1 MSDTIMMQGLS
12 ALQKIL
18 MANKGNLKPQL
29 QKIIVKN
36 GTQLVSKTQENM
48 INTYIH
54 VNPRTGKQYSNGDTR
69 RNTRP
74 TYTDDNLT
82 VTVAPGT
89 DYFPYVE
96 LGTRKMA
103 AEPTLKPAFDSQSEQ
118 FKDDVKKLVHGS

>member
-1 MSDTIMMQGLS
+1 MSDTVMIQGLS

-18 MANKGNLKPQL
+18 LKNKSNLKPQL
-29 QKIIVKN
+29 QRIIVKN
-36 GTQLVSKTQENM
+36 GTQLVNKAQENM

-54 VNPRTGKQYSNGDTR
+54 VNPRTGKQYSSGDTR

-82 VTVAPGT
+82 VTVSPGT

>member
-1 MSDTIMMQGLS
+1 MMQGLS

>member
-1 MSDTIMMQGLS
+1 MMQGLS

-18 MANKGNLKPQL
+18 MANKGNLKPEL
-29 QKIIVKN
+29 QKIVTKN
-36 GTQLVSKTQENM
+36 GTQLVNKTQENM
-48 INTYIH
+48 INTYIK
-54 VNPRTGKQYSNGDTR
+54 VNPHTGKQYSTGKTR
-69 RNTRP
+69 RNTRA
-74 TYTDDNLT
+74 TYTDDGLT